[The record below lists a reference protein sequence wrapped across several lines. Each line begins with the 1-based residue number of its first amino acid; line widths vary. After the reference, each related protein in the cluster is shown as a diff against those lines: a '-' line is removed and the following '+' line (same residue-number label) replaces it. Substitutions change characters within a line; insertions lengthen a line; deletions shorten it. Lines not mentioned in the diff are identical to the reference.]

1 MTPKCYDLFGKG
13 WRLQIYDEP
22 LGLFHEDTPF
32 FLPNYLGASLV
43 TQSVKNMPAM

>member
-13 WRLQIYDEP
+13 SRLQIYDEP

-32 FLPNYLGASLV
+32 FYPTILGLPL
-43 TQSVKNMPAM
+43 